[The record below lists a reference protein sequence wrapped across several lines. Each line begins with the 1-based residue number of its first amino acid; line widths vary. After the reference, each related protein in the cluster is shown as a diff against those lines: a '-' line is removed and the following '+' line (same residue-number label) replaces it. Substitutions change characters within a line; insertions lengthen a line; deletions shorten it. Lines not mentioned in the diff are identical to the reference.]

1 MELVL
6 VKDVLLVEKVVMVE
20 IQLLLLK
27 VVIMEEKLIGDMVK
41 LVKNQEVLQD
51 IMVMP

>member
-20 IQLLLLK
+20 IHLLLLK
-27 VVIMEEKLIGDMVK
+27 VVIMGEKLIGDMVK